1 MSKDTSWKQ
10 VGKWYDQIVSDE
22 GHYFHQEVIFPK
34 LQSWLELK
42 AGDSVLD
49 LGCGQGVMARQLQ
62 KGIVYYGVDLAPSL
76 IERAKQRSKEHQF
89 FVQDVTKSL
98 DLDRSNFSYALFI
111 LSLQNMK
118 EPGKAIGQAAAHLGK
133 GGKLILV
140 LNHPCFRIPRQS
152 HWEIDPEKKLQSRR
166 VDRYMTPMEI
176 PISMH
181 PGGKKEALKTYSYH
195 FPLSDLCRF
204 LGEAGLVITRL
215 DEWCSNKESSGKWAK
230 MENRARKEFPLFLAI
245 EAMKS

>member
-62 KGIVYYGVDLAPSL
+62 KGTVYYGVDLAPSL

-89 FVQDVTKSL
+89 FVRDVTKSL

-152 HWEIDPEKKLQSRR
+152 HWEIDPEKKLQSRK

>member
-10 VGKWYDQIVSDE
+10 VGKWYDQIVSEE

-34 LQSWLELK
+34 LDSWLKLK
-42 AGDSVLD
+42 QGDSVLD
-49 LGCGQGVMARQLQ
+49 LGCGQGVLARQLK

-76 IERAKQRSKEHQF
+76 VERAKQRSKDHQF
-89 FVQDVTKSL
+89 FVRDVTKSL

-118 EPGKAIGQAAAHLGK
+118 DPGKAIGEAASHLGK

-152 HWEIDPEKKLQSRR
+152 HWEIDPEKKLQSRK

-181 PGGKKEALKTYSYH
+181 PGGKKEEVKTYSYH

-204 LGEAGLVITRL
+204 LAEAGLVMTRL
-215 DEWCSNKESSGKWAK
+215 DEWCSNRESSGKWAK